1 MVNMSKEVRVDILQA
16 MLPIVVF
23 DGWNQKSL
31 RASIKLI
38 NLPEGSEELYFPE
51 GALEVIRFWHDQ
63 MNEFV
68 KSNLESLNKSEM
80 KIREQVTAG
89 VLSALESIGSNE
101 EAMRRAIIRLSL
113 PDAAVQGPTYLWSL
127 ADSIWRAIGDRS
139 TDYNYY
145 TKRTILAGVLGS
157 TVTVW
162 ISDSDQN
169 KVKTKLF
176 LDARI
181 SNVMSFEKSKFK
193 IVEKINNIPNFA
205 EILGRLRYGN
215 NKNRRRKY

>member
-31 RASIKLI
+31 RASIKSI

-68 KSNLESLNKSEM
+68 RSNLESLNKSEM

-157 TVTVW
+157 TITVW